1 MSDTFNFSLRMP
13 EIVGETIY
21 NLSKESKIPM
31 NSLIV
36 MMLESAIKEKARKR
50 KTPITHFPRTK
61 RKNKEQAPA
70 KNE

>member
-13 EIVGETIY
+13 EDVGETIY
-21 NLSKESKIPM
+21 NLSKESRIPM

-50 KTPITHFPRTK
+50 KTPITHFPRIK
-61 RKNKEQAPA
+61 RKSKEQEPA
-70 KNE
+70 TSE

>member
-13 EIVGETIY
+13 EDVGETIY
-21 NLSKESKIPM
+21 NLSKESRIPM

-36 MMLESAIKEKARKR
+36 MMLESAIKEKTRKR

-61 RKNKEQAPA
+61 RKSKGQEPA
-70 KNE
+70 MSE